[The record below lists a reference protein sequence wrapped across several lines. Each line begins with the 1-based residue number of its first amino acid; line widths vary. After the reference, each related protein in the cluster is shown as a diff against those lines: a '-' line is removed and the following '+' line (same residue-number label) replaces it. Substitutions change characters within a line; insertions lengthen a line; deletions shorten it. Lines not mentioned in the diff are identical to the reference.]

1 MCAHPWLQS
10 SHEMTQIS
18 IYKISV
24 FQIQIQFIFN
34 GNSTYMIGVIRID
47 VHDITNTTQL

>member
-1 MCAHPWLQS
+1 MCAQPWLQS

-24 FQIQIQFIFN
+24 FQIQIQII
-34 GNSTYMIGVIRID
+34 SMEIAHI
-47 VHDITNTTQL
+47 